1 MVLSYAILL
10 EILNIFLG
18 DDVLLLFFDVIL
30 GVQLGVEFSMADTQ
44 VTFLF
49 ISKLPRKYFR

>member
-18 DDVLLLFFDVIL
+18 DDVLLLLDVIL

>member
-10 EILNIFLG
+10 EILNICLG
-18 DDVLLLFFDVIL
+18 DDVLLLLDVIL

>member
-1 MVLSYAILL
+1 MVLSYSILL
-10 EILNIFLG
+10 EMLNIFLG
-18 DDVLLLFFDVIL
+18 DDVLLLLDVIL
-30 GVQLGVEFSMADTQ
+30 GVQLGIEFSMADTQ